1 MPPKAKAKAAAEAKS
16 PAKAPPPQPTN
27 PTPNAGF
34 LSEVEGLL
42 GRIGASTDFG
52 GFHNWKPLGV
62 GDGGSAA
69 VFDLEEFRKALENGG
84 EYVCCGNYAWL
95 DWKFSTAPGVP
106 VLRSSVASYAEAQFN
121 PKANRFDTLKYTVA
135 VEDPSMNPLEK
146 KGALQ
151 AVSPQEEV
159 IAPLFALGQ
168 ALKSKS
174 IAGSDAQKWR
184 ECFSSA
190 LLTFK
195 LLETK
200 EEKEFETI
208 KMRQEAA
215 HKFVMISYTPVQWVY
230 KINQMQKEREQK
242 LTSAQIAALFTKH
255 QFKAAQGQE
264 EISVTF
270 VENATYIGTHGLC
283 YPEVTKALVEGA
295 ELYSHKSMFDSVSK
309 IAQIIRR
316 CKMEPK
322 KVKWVFTLMLDR
334 VRAGH
339 QEVADFSS
347 NAALF
352 GTKDAFCQSS
362 SSF

>member
-1 MPPKAKAKAAAEAKS
+1 MPPKGKAKAEAKS
-16 PAKAPPPQPTN
+16 PAKAPPPQATD

-34 LSEVEGLL
+34 LSEVAGLL
-42 GRIGASTDFG
+42 SAIEASPAFG
-52 GFHNWKPLGV
+52 GFGDWKPLGV
-62 GDGGSAA
+62 GEGGSAA
-69 VFDLEEFRKALENGG
+69 VFDLKEFQSGLANGG
-84 EYVCCGNYAWL
+84 EYVCCGNFGWL
-95 DWKFSTAPGVP
+95 DWKYSTAPGVP
-106 VLRSSVASYAEAQFN
+106 VLRSAVASYADAQFN
-121 PKANRFDTLKYTVA
+121 PKASKFNTLRFMVA
-135 VEDPSMNPLEK
+135 VEDPIKNPLEH

-174 IAGSDAQKWR
+174 IAGSDEQKWR

-195 LLETK
+195 LFETK
-200 EEKEFETI
+200 EEREFETMKI
-208 KMRQEAA
+208 RQEAA
-215 HKFVMISYTPVQWVY
+215 HKYVMISYTPVQWVY

-242 LTSAQIAALFTKH
+242 LTPAQIAALFTKH

-270 VENATYIGTHGLC
+270 VENATYIGTYGLC
-283 YPEVTKALVEGA
+283 YPEVTKALVDGA

-309 IAQIIRR
+309 IASIIRR
-316 CKMEPK
+316 CKMDSK

-339 QEVADFSS
+339 QELAEFSS
-347 NAALF
+347 NSALF